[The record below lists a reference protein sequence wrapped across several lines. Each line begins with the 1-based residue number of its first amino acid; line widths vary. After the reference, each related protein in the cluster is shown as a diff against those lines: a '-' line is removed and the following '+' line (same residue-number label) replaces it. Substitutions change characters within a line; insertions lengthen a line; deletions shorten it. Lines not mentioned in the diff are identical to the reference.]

1 MRRATLVEQ
10 KIKNS
15 DKMPAFSVIRWHK
28 KRGVLAKSLT
38 G

>member
-10 KIKNS
+10 KIKIAI
-15 DKMPAFSVIRWHK
+15 KMPAILVIRWHK